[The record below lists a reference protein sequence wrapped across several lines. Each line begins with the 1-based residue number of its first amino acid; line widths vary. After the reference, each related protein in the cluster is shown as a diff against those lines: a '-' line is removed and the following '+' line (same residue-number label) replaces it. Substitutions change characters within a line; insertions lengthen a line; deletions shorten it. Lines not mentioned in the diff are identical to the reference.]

1 MTPTGGFWI
10 PHTRC
15 WCCSLLPLPWAG
27 CLWPGLGTRQACSWA
42 QLHGEVGEW
51 GGVSSRPHSC
61 SQRGTVTDLTP
72 VFGTAVNPQWAHG
85 LMVEVALVG
94 QGALPLWWWHSV
106 SSATSV
112 ISNIFI
118 FIFFKIQFS
127 VTNPLLFISCTF
139 WPFYVN
145 KTTKPQR
152 LRIRLLETGLKRLP
166 KM

>member
-15 WCCSLLPLPWAG
+15 RRCSLLPLPWAG

-51 GGVSSRPHSC
+51 GGGLQQAPQLLPERHCHWPYTSFWNSSKSAMSPWADGGSGPCRP
-61 SQRGTVTDLTP
+61 G
-72 VFGTAVNPQWAHG
+72 GTATV
-85 LMVEVALVG
+85 MVALSEFCYICDL
-94 QGALPLWWWHSV
+94 QH
-106 SSATSV
+106 
-112 ISNIFI
+112 FY
-118 FIFFKIQFS
+118 FYFKIQFS